1 MSLKVLKSITALL
14 LSVLLFFGTTSLPM
28 FEAYAVDEQVIIGEQ
43 NTDSN
48 DEVKLSNHYLKVSNG
63 SSSAYLQSG
72 KRELCIKIY
81 TEDENERKDIGFLV
95 QDSGNKLNYYFDRE
109 TVETIQSLK
118 ASTKIRYKVID
129 VEFRGEGTIYTNAFF
144 NDEVGEFTVTTQSV
158 VYDGYFEAYNQKT
171 YDGKEHTAVNILSN
185 KEGYANAFEDVTV
198 EYAVTQDEGNSDNLS
213 YRTDIPKITD
223 AGNYTVYVK
232 LTKGYSSTTITLNAD
247 ILKNKEYAKFTES
260 EINAVLGDRVSNPVK
275 SLDDNLISDDK
286 LTVNYDIS
294 TDYIAY
300 ATVDMFGNL
309 TLLKSTDDCIDGV
322 PVTATVSV
330 IGNSNFEE
338 LELKYFLKITK
349 SKIQKDSLSWY
360 VNGTKVDTDAVVAD
374 YSSDL
379 EYKCELKLNEESFPK
394 GDVTYSIET
403 DDVPFLEV
411 DSDTGVF
418 TVKVNSAGSFK
429 LESKLNENKY
439 TCEEIPSLSF
449 TINKIDRSET
459 IRFKEKSNLAGNDF
473 KVGFGTDLDVSLEN
487 ISSDVEYNVSV
498 IEGEDF
504 ASIEKDADTG
514 IWTLKPKDIGNV
526 KIMATI
532 PGNGIYNEKTIGMDI
547 EIVKGDHEL
556 KVTYSE
562 QVVTDNSKL
571 DCNIGQADKGMIF
584 SLASDD
590 TETDYDVIVAENS
603 IIKDSQVENGKLT
616 ISFNEKVTGTAQV
629 TVKKD
634 ETEHYNAA
642 SITFTVSLDFGILTS
657 IEEPCYTVEGVKQ
670 DKNNGWY
677 TGKVNIKPKNQD
689 FMINLS
695 SFISSDFDEKF
706 ISNWEICTD
715 GEYSFSELYYKDKD
729 GNIYKEKNVSQDL
742 PLNVKLD
749 TTAPTIESITIEDI
763 NIDEESYYSNS
774 DTNTLKIT
782 VKDETSGVASVLY
795 KLSKD
800 GEYTQVDA
808 KQLTQNADGSVT
820 ATVTLTCETEKTII
834 NGSLY
839 VKVRDNA
846 GLEIN
851 NEQKETK
858 VVVIDRKAPTLKKS
872 SQNISNNLQKL
883 SCDIVFEDASPFE
896 SDNQKYV
903 QEFFLKTP
911 DGGVVNVVPTITT
924 TKDGEL
930 CVSFEIDKPGVY
942 IPIIKL
948 QDNCENMTEWNDENS
963 PVKLELLDKPE
974 TPQFKLSNASTDTDT
989 FNKEESLSSAV
1000 LSFTAQHVNYNNF
1013 DIQCSVKDYEDS
1025 DIDANKILE
1034 NAIRDFLRDSDN
1046 WHNTDN
1052 YYSIDIASCLKNRNG
1067 KVDLAIMYKNNIYSN
1082 GGGEDLFNINKRFTI
1097 DTIAPTDLSY
1107 KVEDELINSIM
1118 MTIFP
1123 FKIITKDNFSVVLS
1137 AKDNLNGGIDRFEY
1151 TTDGTT
1157 YQNAI
1162 NEDGSWIVRFRGNI
1176 NANFKFRVYDK
1187 ANNVAYYGESDNI
1200 VVDNTP
1206 PVITI
1211 NGNNGEIN
1219 SDNSVFEDNVEI
1231 TIHIEDEYPSGDEPT
1246 VKLERIISPL
1256 KQNYYREC
1264 SCDLKNEGDCVYSIT
1279 IDDLAKYR
1287 LTVNYKDAAG
1297 NEAVTKIAEFNVISS
1312 SDKTESGD
1320 NLFDIVLSNDNLC
1333 KDTQYDGILYSK
1345 DVSANI
1351 VINDNHYFMPELL
1364 EVECAMSDTS
1374 GDVSNYNELTN
1385 TVTNSENWSI
1395 KNNKWSLNDGLIK
1408 FSDSAVYELKVKY
1421 NGKEKCSK
1429 KFTIDEVKPVLTDIK
1444 FSEGSHESIDGKSY
1458 VFYGAKEHPEI
1469 SFCVED
1475 LTSGIKTIEC
1485 TFDDKYASTE
1495 IKTIPLN
1502 NTNKGS
1508 GQYTVAIPEN
1518 YTGQV
1523 LITVYDY
1530 AGNVVNNVNSD
1541 AKIVDSE
1548 GRIMPELV
1556 TDSVVPNLKVSLGKE
1571 NQEFKEFNGVKY
1583 FKSAVEMKATLVEKN
1598 FFQDS
1603 FSFVISKENGD
1614 KWEEYNLDSTLTA
1627 TTDKMD
1633 TFSGSWVISDS
1644 GKYSYKVYYADKSGN
1659 ESEIYEGI
1667 FVVDTTPPK
1676 LTITYKDIP
1685 EDTDTTDG
1693 LFSNESQTAII
1704 TVKDDNIFID
1714 TDGTIKDASIWL
1726 ETTKYSS
1733 ISTDT
1738 KTKDDISNLRFT
1750 PKEDEKNTFT
1760 AVIELNADEDLNNH
1774 FVLSAQFTD
1783 LSGNTA
1789 AVDSSIMID
1798 KERPTLTIDYSGLG
1812 ESNSPNTQEV
1822 YYKKPGSNT
1831 GELEISIT
1839 DANLQ
1844 NENNK
1849 LTADVGYV
1857 EVQRVYY
1864 NNAADTMI
1872 TEYNALPLT
1881 LFTNDSTMNNTFT
1894 YLYSFPLSK
1903 TNNGITYQNCI
1914 VTITAILTDK
1924 ASNQVS
1930 IESEPVQLDNES
1942 PTISYSFRTNDVTD
1956 TEIALSSDSDVD
1968 FFKNNGDLIINITDA
1983 NLLDLSS
1990 KDAISIK
1997 AALTYYNNSD
2007 SDSTQYVTTD
2017 CDINIDSV
2025 TFSKSKDKPNTY
2037 IGVYRIPMV
2046 YKNKAYKNCDVT
2058 LSTTVY
2064 DKAKNSASETQSM
2077 IIDMEAPTVTIQYD
2091 NEQCGNEPLCKEGEN
2106 NHNHDVTATIQI
2118 VDANLDVELE
2128 ESQGKYSLS
2137 ESAFSVD
2144 VSAFDNG
2151 GARYTGISGLEFKES
2166 SNKSKLSLG
2175 ENKIQLKL
2183 DHQESSHVYESK
2195 VTFSCNEE
2203 YVHDVYVNYALNI
2216 SVSDLAGNPSD
2227 SFTKGD
2233 DTFTIDKESPNVEEI
2248 NKVGGE
2254 GEDKGK
2260 KYYNTD
2266 QTLKFKIQEAFLDTD
2281 RCTLEIV
2288 KTDNEGTETADT
2300 ATPNIIQEGDSY
2312 FVEKKFSEDA
2322 DYKVTL
2328 KTTDY
2333 SGNTACLTRYFT
2345 IDKTSPEVKIT
2356 FDNNSVQ
2363 NSKYFND
2370 KRKATITVTE
2380 HNFDTDNNI
2389 LKITAQDNNKNPVGN
2404 YNSITKILEWSNDGD
2419 EYKAYVEFNDDA
2431 NYVFAFS
2438 CKDQAG
2444 NSNSQIDFD
2453 ESAGEFKIVN
2463 GQKQVVFTVDT
2474 KSPDGSVKVGDWLTD
2489 SALRNEYSYN
2499 QFSNEPQTVTL
2510 KAHDDLSGAILVE
2523 YITSSE
2529 IYNLSQLKAKSNW
2542 KKCDNN
2548 SIYSFE
2554 MTPNSRFIVYMHI
2567 VDNAGNEKFVSSNG
2581 VILDNIEPE
2590 VETLAPTISISPSI
2604 SSNNGIFNTDV
2615 PFSVTVVDPYNN
2627 DVYSGLNNVSYE
2639 IINMGN
2645 VTESGVL
2652 YSTTTPMIQKY
2663 ENDSAIVVNSLE
2675 NNGNDITVRIS
2686 AADFAGNM
2694 SSRDYNFAIDVTAPS
2709 IKLSYDNNNAQ
2720 NSKYFKAARI
2730 ATIEVTE
2737 RNFVPD
2743 DFDLKL
2749 ENAYGPIP
2757 SIESWTKVSE
2767 GTGNGD
2773 DTVWS
2778 ATLEFSN
2785 DGDYSVGMSVTDEAG
2800 NGNSEFDYEGT
2811 SPLEFVIDRTAP
2823 KLTVVYDNND
2833 ASEGNYFADY
2843 RVATLTINE
2852 RNFSSNDVSTH
2863 LSAKLNGADIT
2874 APGVSGWSGQGNVH
2888 TAEVKYNQDGDYQ
2901 FNINYTDLA
2910 GNTIEEYAADEFHI
2924 DKTKAKITIKGVEDK
2939 TSYSGKVEP
2948 VITITDNNF
2957 SRKNTTITLTGAGR
2971 GSIKDIPALTTERK
2985 IDNGVEISFMNFE
2998 EKKEID
3004 DIYTLIVS
3012 HRDLAGNE
3020 TMSKLVFSVNRFGST
3035 YEFSDATSSLNNKYV
3050 NKNKVNDIIIS
3061 EVNVA
3066 ELTSHTVTIYKDGI
3080 AIVLQ
3085 QGRDYNIERISGEK
3099 WYKYVYTIFASN
3111 FTEDGIYSIK
3121 ISSVDSAGNVADNTL
3136 DTKVKNL
3143 TFAVDNTPPEV
3154 FVTNVISGETY
3165 PVASL
3170 NAIISASDNIQVASL
3185 EVYLDGEKVQGW
3197 NEEQIKESLLN
3208 SEDLSYEI
3216 LGNSTS
3222 PHNMKLICYDKAD
3235 NSTEIELEKFYVTTN
3250 ILIRLLTNKLL
3261 VFCILTIIAA
3271 MLLLTTV
3278 VVLKKRKR
3286 R

>member
-14 LSVLLFFGTTSLPM
+14 LSVLLFFGTTYLPM

-48 DEVKLSNHYLKVSNG
+48 DEVELSKYYLNVSNG
-63 SSSAYLQSG
+63 SSNVYLQSD
-72 KRELCIKIY
+72 KRKLCIKIY
-81 TEDENERKDIGFLV
+81 KEDENETKDIGFLV
-95 QDSGNKLNYYFDRE
+95 QDSSNKLNYYFDRE
-109 TVETIQSLK
+109 TVETIQSLETS
-118 ASTKIRYKVID
+118 ATIRYKVID
-129 VEFRGEGTIYTNAFF
+129 FEFRGEGTIETDAFS
-144 NDEVGEFTVTTQSV
+144 NDEVGEFTVTTQYV
-158 VYDGYFEAYNQKT
+158 EYEGYFEAYNQKT
-171 YDGKEHTAVNILSN
+171 YDGKEHTAVNILST

-213 YRTDIPKITD
+213 YQTDIPKITD

-232 LTKGYSSTTITLNAD
+232 LTKGYSSTTITLNAG
-247 ILKNKEYAKFTES
+247 ILKNKEYAEFTKS
-260 EINAVLGDRVSNPVK
+260 EINAVLSNRVGNPVK
-275 SLDDNLISDDK
+275 SLDDNLISSDK

-294 TDYIAY
+294 TDYAAY
-300 ATVDMFGNL
+300 ATVDRFGNL
-309 TLLKSTDDCIDGV
+309 TLRKTTDDLINGI

-330 IGNSNFEE
+330 IGNSNFEK
-338 LELKYFLKITK
+338 LELKYFLKINK
-349 SKIQKDSLSWY
+349 SMIKKDSLSWY
-360 VNGTKVDTDAVVAD
+360 VNGAKVDTDAIVAD

-379 EYKCELKLNEESFPK
+379 EYKCELKLNEESFHK

-403 DDVPFLEV
+403 DDVPSLEV
-411 DSDTGVF
+411 DSDTDIF

-429 LESKLNENKY
+429 LESKLNEDKY
-439 TCEEIPSLSF
+439 YCDEIPSLSF

-459 IRFKEKSNLAGNDF
+459 IGFKEKSNLASNDF

-487 ISSDVEYNVSV
+487 VSSDVEYNVSV

-504 ASIEKDADTG
+504 ASIEKDSDTG
-514 IWTLKPKDIGNV
+514 IWTLKPKEIGNV
-526 KIMATI
+526 KIMATV
-532 PGNGIYNEKTIGMDI
+532 PGNGIYNEKIIDMDI

-556 KVTYSE
+556 KVTYSD
-562 QVVTDNSKL
+562 QVVTDNYEI

-590 TETDYDVIVAENS
+590 AETDYDVIVSENS
-603 IIKDSQVENGKLT
+603 IIKDNQVENGKLT
-616 ISFNEKVTGTAQV
+616 ISFNEKVTGTAKV
-629 TVKKD
+629 TVKKE
-634 ETEHYNAA
+634 ETGHYNAA
-642 SITFTVSLDFGILTS
+642 SITFTISLDFGVLTS
-657 IEEPCYTVEGVKQ
+657 IEEPCYTVEGVKK
-670 DKNNGWY
+670 DENNGWY

-695 SFISSDFDEKF
+695 SFSSSDFDEKF
-706 ISNWEICTD
+706 TSNWEICTD
-715 GEYSFSELYYKDKD
+715 GEYSFCELYYKDKD

-742 PLNVKLD
+742 PLNGKLD
-749 TTAPTIESITIEDI
+749 STAPTIESVTIEDI
-763 NIDEESYYSNS
+763 NIEEESYFSNS

-782 VKDETSGVASVLY
+782 VQDETSGVASVLY

-808 KQLTQNADGSVT
+808 KQLTQNVDGSVT
-820 ATVTLTCETEKTII
+820 AIVKLTCEIEKTII

-839 VKVRDNA
+839 VKVMDNA

-858 VVVIDRKAPTLKKS
+858 VVVIDRKAPTLKNS
-872 SQNISNNLQKL
+872 SQSISNDLQKL
-883 SCDIVFEDASPFE
+883 SCDIVFEDDSPFE

-903 QEFFLKTP
+903 QEVYLKTQ
-911 DGGVVNVVPTITT
+911 DGSVVNVVPTITT
-924 TKDGEL
+924 NKDGEL
-930 CVSFEIDKPGVY
+930 CISFEIDKPGVY
-942 IPIIKL
+942 IPIITL
-948 QDNCENMTEWNDENS
+948 QDNCKNMTEWNAENS
-963 PVKLELLDKPE
+963 PLKFELLDKPK

-1000 LSFTAQHVNYNNF
+1000 LSFTAQHVNYDNF

-1025 DIDANKILE
+1025 DIDADKTLE
-1034 NAIRDFLRDSDN
+1034 NAIRDFLRNYNN
-1046 WHNTDN
+1046 WHKIENC
-1052 YYSIDIASCLKNRNG
+1052 YSIDIASCLKNING
-1067 KVDLAIMYKNNIYSN
+1067 KVELTIMYKNNIYSN
-1082 GGGEDLFNINKRFTI
+1082 GGGEDLFSVKKSFTI

-1107 KVEDELINSIM
+1107 KVENGLINTIM
-1118 MTIFP
+1118 MTITP
-1123 FKIITKDNFSVVLS
+1123 FKIITKENFTVILS

-1157 YQNAI
+1157 YNKAI

-1187 ANNVAYYGESDNI
+1187 ANNVSYYDEFDNI
-1200 VVDNTP
+1200 VVDKIHP
-1206 PVITI
+1206 IITI
-1211 NGNNGEIN
+1211 NGNNSEIN
-1219 SDNSVFEDNVEI
+1219 SDNAVFEDNAKI
-1231 TIHIEDEYPSGDEPT
+1231 TIHIKEDHPSGDEPT
-1246 VKLERIISPL
+1246 VKLERIVSPL
-1256 KQNYYREC
+1256 NKDYYREC
-1264 SCDLKNEGDCVYSIT
+1264 SYELVEEGDCVYSIT
-1279 IDDLAKYR
+1279 IVDLAKYR

-1297 NEAVTKIAEFNVISS
+1297 NEAETKIAEFIVISS

-1333 KDTQYDGILYSK
+1333 KDTQYDGILYNK
-1345 DVSANI
+1345 DVSASI

-1364 EVECAMSDTS
+1364 EVECTISNAS
-1374 GDVSNYNELTN
+1374 GDVSDYNELTN
-1385 TVTNSENWSI
+1385 TVNNSENWSI
-1395 KNNKWSLNDGLIK
+1395 KNNKWSLQDGLIH
-1408 FSDSAVYELKVKY
+1408 FSDSAVYEIKVKY

-1429 KFTIDEVKPVLTDIK
+1429 KFTIDGVDPVLKDIK
-1444 FSEGSHESIDGKSY
+1444 FSEGTHESIDGKSY
-1458 VFYGAKEHPEI
+1458 VFYGAKEYPEV

-1485 TFDDKYASTE
+1485 TFDDKYDSKE

-1502 NTNKGS
+1502 NTNNGS

-1530 AGNVVNNVNSD
+1530 AGNIVNNVNSD
-1541 AKIVDSE
+1541 GKIVDSE

-1556 TDSVVPNLKVSLGKE
+1556 TDSIVPNLKVSFGKE
-1571 NQEFKEFNGVKY
+1571 NQEFNEYNGVKY
-1583 FKSAVEMKATLVEKN
+1583 FRSAVEMKATLVEKN

-1603 FSFVISKENGD
+1603 FSFIISKENGD
-1614 KWEEYNLDSTLTA
+1614 KWEKYNLDSTLTA
-1627 TTDKMD
+1627 TTDKTD
-1633 TFSGSWVISDS
+1633 TFSGCWEFSDS
-1644 GKYSYKVYYADKSGN
+1644 GKYSYKVYYVDKSGN

-1676 LTITYKDIP
+1676 LTITYKDIS
-1685 EDTDTTDG
+1685 EDTDTEDTDTKDG

-1704 TVKDDNIFID
+1704 T
-1714 TDGTIKDASIWL
+1714 
-1726 ETTKYSS
+1726 
-1733 ISTDT
+1733 
-1738 KTKDDISNLRFT
+1738 
-1750 PKEDEKNTFT
+1750 
-1760 AVIELNADEDLNNH
+1760 
-1774 FVLSAQFTD
+1774 
-1783 LSGNTA
+1783 
-1789 AVDSSIMID
+1789 
-1798 KERPTLTIDYSGLG
+1798 
-1812 ESNSPNTQEV
+1812 
-1822 YYKKPGSNT
+1822 
-1831 GELEISIT
+1831 IT
-1839 DANLQ
+1839 DANL
-1844 NENNK
+1844 
-1849 LTADVGYV
+1849 
-1857 EVQRVYY
+1857 
-1864 NNAADTMI
+1864 
-1872 TEYNALPLT
+1872 P
-1881 LFTNDSTMNNTFT
+1881 
-1894 YLYSFPLSK
+1894 
-1903 TNNGITYQNCI
+1903 
-1914 VTITAILTDK
+1914 
-1924 ASNQVS
+1924 
-1930 IESEPVQLDNES
+1930 
-1942 PTISYSFRTNDVTD
+1942 
-1956 TEIALSSDSDVD
+1956 
-1968 FFKNNGDLIINITDA
+1968 DL
-1983 NLLDLSS
+1983 S
-1990 KDAISIK
+1990 KDAISIN

-2017 CDINIDSV
+2017 CDLNIDSV
-2025 TFSKSKDKPNTY
+2025 TNKDYATDIGSVTFSESKDQPNTY
-2037 IGVYRIPMV
+2037 VGIYHIPMV
-2046 YKNKAYKNCDVT
+2046 YNDKTYKNCDVT
-2058 LSTTVY
+2058 LSTTVC
-2064 DKAKNSASETQSM
+2064 DKANNSASETRSK
-2077 IIDMEAPTVTIQYD
+2077 IIDMEAPTVTIQYE
-2091 NEQCGNEPLCKEGEN
+2091 NEQCGNEPACKEGKN

-2118 VDANLDVELE
+2118 VDANLDVELG
-2128 ESQGKYSLS
+2128 ESQDKYLLS
-2137 ESAFSVD
+2137 ESVFRVD
-2144 VSAFDNG
+2144 VSAFDNS
-2151 GARYTGISGLEFKES
+2151 GARYTGISGLKFQES
-2166 SNKSKLSLG
+2166 SDESELSLG
-2175 ENKIQLKL
+2175 NNNIQMQLV
-2183 DHQESSHVYESK
+2183 HQESSHVYEAK
-2195 VTFSCNEE
+2195 VTFSCD
-2203 YVHDVYVNYALNI
+2203 VKDVYVNYALNI
-2216 SVSDLAGNPSD
+2216 SVSDLAGNSAN

-2233 DTFTIDKESPNVEEI
+2233 NTFTIDKESPNIEEI
-2248 NKVGGE
+2248 NIVGGE
-2254 GEDKGK
+2254 TEGENKGK

-2266 QTLKFKIQEAFLDTD
+2266 QTLKIKIQEAFLDTD

-2288 KTDNEGTETADT
+2288 KTDNEGIETTDT
-2300 ATPNIIQEGDSY
+2300 ATPNITQEGDLY
-2312 FVEKKFSEDA
+2312 FVEKKFSQDA

-2333 SGNTACLTRYFT
+2333 SGNTACLTRSFT
-2345 IDKTSPEVKIT
+2345 IDKTPPDVKIT

-2363 NSKYFND
+2363 NSKYFKD

-2380 HNFDTDNNI
+2380 HNFDTNNNI
-2389 LKITAQDNNKNPVGN
+2389 LKITAQDNNENPVGN
-2404 YNSITKILEWSNDGD
+2404 YNSMTKILEWSNDGD
-2419 EYKAYVEFNDDA
+2419 EYKAYVEFSDDA
-2431 NYVFAFS
+2431 NYLFAFT

-2444 NSNSQIDFD
+2444 NNNSQIDFD

-2474 KSPDGSVKVGDWLTD
+2474 KSPEGSVKVGDWLTD
-2489 SALRNEYSYN
+2489 SSLRNEYSYN
-2499 QFSNEPQTVTL
+2499 QFSNESQTVTL

-2529 IYNLSQLKAKSNW
+2529 IYNLSQLKTKSNW

-2548 SIYSFE
+2548 SNYSFE

-2581 VILDNIEPE
+2581 VILDNMEPK

-2615 PFSVTVVDPYNN
+2615 PFSVTVVDSYNN

-2663 ENDSAIVVNSLE
+2663 ENDSAIVVNSSE
-2675 NNGNDITVRIS
+2675 NNSNDITVRIS
-2686 AADFAGNM
+2686 ATDFAGNM
-2694 SSRDYNFAIDVTAPS
+2694 SSRDYNFAIDVTAPY

-2720 NSKYFKAARI
+2720 NSKYFKAPRI

-2749 ENAYGPIP
+2749 ENAYGTIP

-2773 DTVWS
+2773 DAVWS

-2852 RNFSSNDVSTH
+2852 RNFSSNDVNTH
-2863 LSAKLNGADIT
+2863 ISAKLKGADIT
-2874 APGVSGWSGQGNVH
+2874 APGVSGWSDQGNVH

-2939 TSYSGKVEP
+2939 TSYRGKVEP
-2948 VITITDNNF
+2948 VITVTDNNF
-2957 SRKNTTITLTGAGR
+2957 SSKNTTITLTGASRGR
-2971 GSIKDIPALTTERK
+2971 IKDISALTTERK

-3035 YEFSDATSSLNNKYV
+3035 YEFSDATSRLNKKYV

-3061 EVNVA
+3061 EVNVT
-3066 ELTSHTVTIYKDGI
+3066 ELTSHTVTIYKDGV

-3143 TFAVDNTPPEV
+3143 TFAVDNTPPEL

-3170 NAIISASDNIQVASL
+3170 NAIISATDNIQVASL
-3185 EVYLDGEKVQGW
+3185 ELYLDGEKVQGW
-3197 NEEQIKESLLN
+3197 NEEQIRESLLN
-3208 SEDLSYEI
+3208 SENLSYEI
-3216 LGNSTS
+3216 PGNSTS

-3235 NSTEIELEKFYVTTN
+3235 NCTEIELEKFYVTTN

-3278 VVLKKRKR
+3278 VVLIKRKR